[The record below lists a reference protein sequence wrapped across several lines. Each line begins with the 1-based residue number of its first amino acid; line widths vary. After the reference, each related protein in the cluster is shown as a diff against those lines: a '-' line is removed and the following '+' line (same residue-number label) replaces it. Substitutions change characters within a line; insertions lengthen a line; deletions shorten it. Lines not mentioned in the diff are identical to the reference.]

1 MDMND
6 ESRRDD
12 ATREALAAWPWR
24 AGMLFYRTGIDA
36 FFAAGGLR
44 RLKKKY
50 RVGIDERMGIFGPD
64 VPRDALWVHSVSVGE
79 VQSAMSLLEAAKADL
94 SLPCILSTV
103 TTTGRTMAENLTA
116 HVADRFIY
124 NPWDTRTF
132 VRRALDTLTPR
143 AYVAMETERW
153 PTMLYELHR
162 RGIPA
167 FLVNGRLSDKSAGRL
182 RRTRT
187 FWRGVLCCFDR
198 LMVRFDSD
206 RENFLSLGVPEEKI
220 FVTGDCKIDAM
231 FSRRRNI
238 DASKWERLRGG
249 DSGRPLF
256 LAASTHEGE
265 EEIVLRAFR
274 TVRQKYPRARLII
287 APRHP
292 ERARPVATTA
302 LSFGRVAL
310 LSDLSDSVSSS
321 PSSSGASEMPDIVV
335 VDKIGVLFD
344 LCSIADAAFVGGR
357 LVSRGGQN
365 LMEPAL
371 FGIQVTHGPDMSNF
385 PDAGRMDALGAAR
398 VVHNAPQLAKAWLA
412 SVNDAARLRVR
423 QACKAWFDTVGG
435 ASDRSWRIV
444 REYLPNREMNDPV
457 SGRSK

>member
-1 MDMND
+1 MNCIGAAF
-6 ESRRDD
+6 RRFSSTGVFPTKARDGCEG
-12 ATREALAAWPWR
+12 RERSGAA
-24 AGMLFYRTGIDA
+24 Y
-36 FFAAGGLR
+36 
-44 RLKKKY
+44 
-50 RVGIDERMGIFGPD
+50 
-64 VPRDALWVHSVSVGE
+64 S
-79 VQSAMSLLEAAKADL
+79 
-94 SLPCILSTV
+94 
-103 TTTGRTMAENLTA
+103 
-116 HVADRFIY
+116 
-124 NPWDTRTF
+124 
-132 VRRALDTLTPR
+132 
-143 AYVAMETERW
+143 
-153 PTMLYELHR
+153 
-162 RGIPA
+162 
-167 FLVNGRLSDKSAGRL
+167 
-182 RRTRT
+182 
-187 FWRGVLCCFDR
+187 
-198 LMVRFDSD
+198 VRFDSD

-310 LSDLSDSVSSS
+310 LSDFSDSVSSF
-321 PSSSGASEMPDIVV
+321 PSSSGASEMSDIVV

-344 LCSIADAAFVGGR
+344 LCSIADAAFVGGS

-444 REYLPNREMNDPV
+444 REYLPN
-457 SGRSK
+457 